1 MARRIG
7 ERMLRLKRPSVILL
21 LAMLF
26 KPTVVLS
33 QLEVIGGSSARLTDN
48 ARKTESNEKSDLET
62 RAYLTAT
69 YASDPGQCRG
79 SFGGTL
85 GYTIWQKDAFESET
99 DANADLVS
107 ECELAPTLFWD
118 LTDNLREVSQDNTQ
132 ANTPANR
139 TRKNVFRTGPRYIWR
154 LGTADA
160 ITFDAKYEN
169 TEFGE
174 PEEADSERYIGSV
187 AWTHL
192 IGPTS
197 RAGID
202 AFASRAELDTGVDVD
217 VQTIQLTAGKA
228 WPTTSFSG
236 ALGVSEIET
245 SAGPVTRSSDGVVG
259 ELEVTRELNPS
270 ATWYLRGA
278 RELTDRT
285 SSFDIRF
292 EDFEFNLEESLTV
305 EVSAL
310 STGVDKVFSDQS
322 SLNVRAFFNQTE
334 LLEADEREESAGF
347 DLRYSRDLT
356 PRLNGYT
363 GIGFR
368 YSMFEQ
374 DGSDDRTTDLELGL
388 NYLFSRELSGYGKL
402 GHEHKTSD
410 VSTREFQESWL
421 LVGIEYRFL

>member
-1 MARRIG
+1 
-7 ERMLRLKRPSVILL
+7 MLRLKNPSAFLS

-26 KPTVVLS
+26 MPTVALS
-33 QLEVIGGSSARLTDN
+33 QLEVTGGSSARLTDN
-48 ARKTESNEKSDLET
+48 ARKAEASEKSDVES
-62 RAYLTAT
+62 RAYLTGT
-69 YASDPGQCRG
+69 YVSDPGRCSG
-79 SFGGTL
+79 SFGGIL
-85 GYTIWQKDAFESET
+85 GYTVWQKDAFASET
-99 DANADLVS
+99 DAKADLVGK
-107 ECELAPTLFWD
+107 CELTPTLFWD

-132 ANTPANR
+132 ADTPANR

-169 TEFGE
+169 TEFSE
-174 PEEADSERYIGSV
+174 PEESDSERYLGSV

-192 IGPTS
+192 IGRTLK
-197 RAGID
+197 AGID
-202 AFASRAELDTGVDVD
+202 AIASRAELDTGVDVD
-217 VQTIQLTAGKA
+217 VKTIQLTAGKA
-228 WPTTSFSG
+228 WTTTSLSG

-259 ELEVTRELNPS
+259 QLEVTRELNPS

-292 EDFEFNLEESLTV
+292 EEFEFNLEESLTV

-310 STGVDKVFSDQS
+310 STGLDKVFSDRS
-322 SLNVRAFFNQTE
+322 SLNAQAFFNHTE
-334 LLEADEREESAGF
+334 FLETDEREKSAGV

-368 YSMFEQ
+368 YSTFEQ
-374 DGSDDRTTDLELGL
+374 DESDDETTHLELGL
-388 NYLFSRELSGYGKL
+388 NYLFSRDLSAYGKL
-402 GHEHKTSD
+402 GHERKTSD
-410 VSTREFQESWL
+410 VSTREFRESWL
-421 LVGIEYRFL
+421 LVGIEYRIR